1 MPLVDLT
8 SPAGINGVSQ
18 LAGPYGNLLGGSSF
32 PSSYEFAKRFVNNS
46 KSAYGSGANGVT
58 SLDDPT
64 YLGFSLMFDISSP
77 LFNGATSGPGSGI
90 NDGEFTV
97 ENTVNQGIAAA
108 GQLFNKTSKE
118 KPGGDLN
125 TPSGASAI
133 GYLEAIGE
141 VNRAQYLK
149 AFIQGI
155 QEINNTRPY
164 YFQTIAGI
172 QEAWQKSTDFSI
184 DPYTGSS
191 GEEGITIGCLEAI
204 DLKLTALFSLYKMA
218 VYDSMYKR
226 FILPKNLMKF
236 DVYVYVQEIR
246 KFKTTRNW
254 LQATNPST
262 TNSSDSYVNQNASQV
277 GFKFTDCEW
286 DPKASGKVFEGVT
299 NSGGEITTTEIKW
312 TYALMENVSQF
323 AGYNNK
329 LDASKVQTDNQFF
342 GKVKAFAKDQVNE
355 AIDGA
360 LDLGRRAAVSFAN
373 PVQLGNVFDMTQVT
387 LGGIGN
393 PQALRNALVG
403 AAVQGNEDGL
413 KLFGQNENIS
423 QRLGDNP
430 LGTADEP
437 NQTISGNNQAFDPV
451 TPPSEFSGGNA
462 FGPSGPPNNSTITN
476 ENIFN

>member
-8 SPAGINGVSQ
+8 SPAGLNGLSQ

-46 KSAYGSGANGVT
+46 KTAYGSGSNGVT

-64 YLGFSLMFDISSP
+64 YLGFSLMFDITSP
-77 LFNGATSGPGSGI
+77 LFNGAVQGPASDI

-118 KPGGDLN
+118 SASGSSN
-125 TPSGASAI
+125 QPSGASAI
-133 GYLEAIGE
+133 GYLNAIGE
-141 VNRAQYLK
+141 ANRAQYLK

-155 QEINNTRPY
+155 QEINTTRPY
-164 YFQTIAGI
+164 YFQTIGGI
-172 QEAWQKSTDFSI
+172 QEAWQKSTEFSV
-184 DPYTGSS
+184 DPYTGTS

-226 FILPKNLMKF
+226 FVLPKNLMKF

-286 DPKASGKVFEGVT
+286 DVKASGKVFEGVT
-299 NSGGEITTTEIKW
+299 NSGGDITSTEIKW
-312 TYALMENVSQF
+312 NYALMENLSQF

-329 LDASKVQTDNQFF
+329 LDESKVQTDNQFF

-360 LDLGRRAAVSFAN
+360 VALAGRAAVSFAN
-373 PVQLGNVFDMTQVT
+373 PVQLGNVFDMAQVT

-403 AAVQGNEDGL
+403 AAIQGNNDGME
-413 KLFGQNENIS
+413 LFGQNEGINEN
-423 QRLGDNP
+423 LGDNP
-430 LGTADEP
+430 LGQGEQP
-437 NQTISGNNQAFDPV
+437 NQTIAGNTQVFD
-451 TPPSEFSGGNA
+451 TPLPAPDFNGGNA
-462 FGPSGPPNNSTITN
+462 FGPSGPPNNSTINN